1 MDLKRIYYY
10 IISLTALFV
19 LFWGLVDFSSA
30 SLGLLTAR
38 IPPAFSAA
46 PDKETE
52 PALDIYY
59 QKKMLSDKLV
69 DSLARILVSG
79 LVFAYC
85 RKKAD

>member
-10 IISLTALFV
+10 IISLAALFV

-30 SLGLLTAR
+30 SAGLLTAR

-46 PDKETE
+46 PDKDSE

-59 QKKMLSDKLV
+59 QKKMLGDKLV
-69 DSLARILVSG
+69 DSLARIIVSG
-79 LVFAYC
+79 LVFVYC
-85 RKKAD
+85 RRRAD